1 MTAVQE
7 VTVREAARIAH
18 RSEET
23 IRRWIWSGRLPAVKR
38 GSSYRVDVRHLDDVM
53 IELESHAAHGEA
65 PADTGNEGLR
75 AWLEEVKAWKAGLE
89 TIPGASA
96 ADLVIEDRRARR

>member
-7 VTVREAARIAH
+7 VSVREAAKIAH

-38 GSSYRVDVRHLDDVM
+38 GTSYRVDIRHLEEVM
-53 IELESHAAHGEA
+53 IELESRAGHSES
-65 PADTGNEGLR
+65 PADTGNEGLQ
-75 AWLEEVKAWKAGLE
+75 AWLEEVKAWKAGLA

>member
-7 VTVREAARIAH
+7 VSVREAARIAH

-23 IRRWIWSGRLPAVKR
+23 IRRWIWSGRLPAIKR
-38 GSSYRVDVRHLDDVM
+38 GASYRIDVVHLERVM
-53 IELESHAAHGEA
+53 IELDAQEAGHGAPTRSQQEA
-65 PADTGNEGLR
+65 ML
-75 AWLEEVKAWKAGLE
+75 AWLEEVREWKAGLA
-89 TIPGASA
+89 TVPGASA

>member
-1 MTAVQE
+1 MTAAQE
-7 VTVREAARIAH
+7 VTVREAARRAG

-38 GSSYRVDVRHLDDVM
+38 GRGYRIDARHLEEIIVEIEPGAVRHEQKKSLTMLEWLDAVD
-53 IELESHAAHGEA
+53 
-65 PADTGNEGLR
+65 
-75 AWLEEVKAWKAGLE
+75 KWKASLPSPPQ
-89 TIPGASA
+89 PGVSA